1 MLRFHADPV
10 PWAMMLI
17 VALVLSAS
25 ASGLSDVSIRMAESD
40 VAAPA
45 LPPAAGCERGAR
57 EAACAGADAL
67 SSRVSLPAATYQLG
81 SAELPDSLV
90 RSLRPIGEAVREQRA
105 VVRVEVHTDASGT
118 PEESRALSQ
127 RRADAIRAYLI
138 ELGIDPYRV
147 QAVGMGSS
155 RPKLPQDP
163 LNTGNR
169 RVDIVRL

>member
-1 MLRFHADPV
+1 
-10 PWAMMLI
+10 MMLI
-17 VALVLSAS
+17 VALVVSAS
-25 ASGLSDVSIRMAESD
+25 ASGLSDVSIRMPESE
-40 VAAPA
+40 VVVPA

-57 EAACAGADAL
+57 DADCARDV
-67 SSRVSLPAATYQLG
+67 SPSRVSLPAAAYQLG

-90 RSLRPIGEAVREQRA
+90 RALRPIGEAVRDQRA

-118 PEESRALSQ
+118 PEEGRLLSQ

-138 ELGIDPYRV
+138 DLGVDPYRV
-147 QAVGMGSS
+147 QAVGLGSS

>member
-1 MLRFHADPV
+1 
-10 PWAMMLI
+10 MMLI
-17 VALVLSAS
+17 VALVVSAS
-25 ASGLSDVSIRMAESD
+25 ASGLSDVSIRAPQPE
-40 VAAPA
+40 VALPA
-45 LPPAAGCERGAR
+45 LPPAVGCQRGAW
-57 EAACAGADAL
+57 AVDCAGAEGSA
-67 SSRVSLPAATYQLG
+67 SRVSLPAATYQLG

-90 RSLRPIGEAVREQRA
+90 RALRPIGEAAREQRA

-118 PEESRALSQ
+118 PQESRALSQ

-155 RPKLPQDP
+155 RPKLPHDP

>member
-1 MLRFHADPV
+1 
-10 PWAMMLI
+10 MMLI
-17 VALVLSAS
+17 VALVVSAS
-25 ASGLSDVSIRMAESD
+25 ASGLSDVSIRMPDSEL
-40 VAAPA
+40 VVPA
-45 LPPAAGCERGAR
+45 LPPAVGCERGAR
-57 EAACAGADAL
+57 QTDCARADAS
-67 SSRVSLPAATYQLG
+67 SSRVSLPAAAYQLG

-90 RSLRPIGEAVREQRA
+90 RALRPIGEAVRDQRA

-118 PEESRALSQ
+118 PEEGRLLSQ

-138 ELGIDPYRV
+138 DLGVDPYRV
-147 QAVGMGSS
+147 QAVGLGSS